1 MSNVES
7 KESDDIPKRV
17 LVTGGNGLV
26 GSAIKN
32 VITENNTVDQYIFTT
47 SHECDLRDR
56 NATLELFEEHK
67 PTHVIHLAAIVR
79 GFYKSSKQNVE
90 MFRDNIRIN
99 ENVLEAAN
107 IHNIQ
112 KGIFC
117 VSACVYP
124 SEPSKYPMTEDM
136 IYEGTPHQS
145 NIGYCYAKRMLCMQ
159 CDTYN
164 REHNRQYICVIP
176 ANIYGKHDNFNIENC
191 HVVPSIIHRMYNT
204 MNVNNDNVDDEL
216 GCHDFTMFGT
226 GIALRQFLYADDV
239 ANIFVMIL
247 DTYDDVKP
255 INIADTEVSIMDI
268 TNIIKEVFV
277 HRGKIICD
285 DTKSNGC
292 LQRTI
297 SNDYFNS
304 LFDFKFKSLY
314 DGLKETI
321 DWFCENYNNCRR

>member
-1 MSNVES
+1 MTLKNYMYNINNMEGKEIES
-7 KESDDIPKRV
+7 KCI

-32 VITENNTVDQYIFTT
+32 VVSDIGTNDAYIFTT

-56 NATLELFEEHK
+56 NATLALFEKYK
-67 PTHVIHLAAIVR
+67 PTHIIHLAAIVR
-79 GFYKSSKQNVE
+79 GFYKSSRQNVE

-107 IHNIQ
+107 ANDVQ

-124 SEPSKYPMTEDM
+124 AEPTTYPMTEDM
-136 IYEGTPHQS
+136 IYESTPHQS

-164 REHNRQYICVIP
+164 KELGRQYICVIP

-191 HVVPSIIHRMYNT
+191 HVVPSIIHRMYN
-204 MNVNNDNVDDEL
+204 NINDDNDL
-216 GCHDFTMFGT
+216 DFTMFGT
-226 GIALRQFLYADDV
+226 GIAMRQFLYADDV
-239 ANIFVMIL
+239 ANIFIMIL
-247 DTYDDVKP
+247 NTYENTNP
-255 INIADTEVSIMDI
+255 INIANTEVSIMDI
-268 TNIIKEVFV
+268 TNIIKEVMGHQGNIV
-277 HRGKIICD
+277 CD
-285 DTKSNGC
+285 NTKSDGC

-304 LFDFKFKSLY
+304 LFDYKFKSLN

-321 DWFCENYNNCRR
+321 EWFCENYYNCRR